1 MLGTSFFSSEARA
14 GVDPGP
20 VAEAVVP
27 ANPSVASATDDG
39 LTVEVAVADVVGEVT
54 VAETEVV
61 DTAGSLALR
70 FTDAIYI
77 TARRPIAAE
86 VHSITVAASPV
97 RVFPVVGQSTFHSDF
112 GVPRPNGRTHKGNDI
127 FAEKG
132 TAVVVVADGVVM
144 AAPDGPGP
152 GCCFVKIEHDD
163 GSRTVY
169 LHLNNDTPGTD
180 DGVGWGL
187 ADGIE
192 VGARVEVGA
201 VIGFVGDS
209 GNAEDT
215 TPHLH
220 FEYHPPQSGAVDPY
234 ELLSAAPLITEV
246 DDPEPITV
254 EAEELPFTGLPNEL
268 LIALAGVLL
277 VAGIGLLG
285 ASREDGEAE

>member
-1 MLGTSFFSSEARA
+1 MLGTSFFSSEAQA
-14 GVDPGP
+14 GVDHEPP
-20 VAEAVVP
+20 MVAVVS
-27 ANPSVASATDDG
+27 ANPSQAPIIDEV
-39 LTVEVAVADVVGEVT
+39 LTVEVAVSDVVEEVT

-61 DTAGSLALR
+61 DIAGSIALR

-97 RVFPVVGQSTFHSDF
+97 SVFPVVGQSTFHSDF
-112 GVPRPNGRTHKGNDI
+112 GVPRPNGRTHQGNDI
-127 FAEKG
+127 FADKG
-132 TAVVVVADGVVM
+132 TAVVVVADGVVI
-144 AAPDGPGP
+144 AASDGPGP
-152 GCCFVKIEHDD
+152 GCCFAKIEHDD

-180 DGVGWGL
+180 DGMGWGL

-234 ELLSAAPLITEV
+234 ELLSAAPLISEV
-246 DDPEPITV
+246 DDHGAITV
-254 EAEELPFTGLPNEL
+254 EAEELPFTGPPSDL
-268 LIALAGVLL
+268 LTALAGVLL

-285 ASREDGEAE
+285 SSRENGEVE